1 MTRSRVARFISLL
14 VKPRSPGRGRN
25 YSRKRLVGE
34 SIARAVYGGG
44 WTARTWARVPGRTAV
59 DLVRHDLA
67 LLPARPGGRERVL
80 RVAFAS
86 DLHIGPLTAP
96 VLLDNAFAL
105 LSDLRPDVLVLGGDY
120 VYMEATPEMT
130 RELEA
135 RVAAVPARTKI
146 AILGNH
152 DLWTHH
158 DRIEAVLRAAGAT
171 VLVNDALVLPAPFED
186 VAFVGLDDPW
196 AGRPDAERALRGT
209 EGAGLRIGLS
219 HSPEGVPM
227 LQGRGVALLLC
238 GHTHG
243 GQIALPSG
251 PVVVHGEHGRRWPA
265 GLYQLGDMSLFVSR
279 GLGAVDLPFRAYARP
294 DVSVFTLTGR

>member
-1 MTRSRVARFISLL
+1 VTRSRVAVFVSLL
-14 VKPRSPGRGRN
+14 VKPRSPGRGRH

-44 WTARTWARVPGRTAV
+44 WTARAWALVPGRTAV
-59 DLVRHDLA
+59 DLLRHDLA
-67 LLPARPGGRERVL
+67 LLPARPGGGERAL

-86 DLHIGPLTAP
+86 DMHIGPLTAP
-96 VLLDNAFAL
+96 GLLDNAFAL
-105 LSDLRPDVLVLGGDY
+105 LTELRPDVLVLGGDY
-120 VYMEATPEMT
+120 VYMEATPEMA

-158 DRIEAVLRAAGAT
+158 HRIEAALRAAGAT
-171 VLVNDALVLPAPFED
+171 VLINEALVLPAPFED

-196 AGRPDAERALRGT
+196 AGKPDAERALRGA

-219 HSPEGVPM
+219 HSPEGVPI
-227 LQGRGVALLLC
+227 LQGRGLALLLC

-265 GLYQLGDMSLFVSR
+265 GLYQLGDVSLFVSR
-279 GLGAVDLPFRAYARP
+279 GLGSVDLPFRAYARP
-294 DVSVFTLTGR
+294 DVSLFTLTGR